1 MMENGSNR
9 VRFGPFVVDLRTHEL
24 WKEGIRLRLSGQ
36 PFQVLE
42 VLLET
47 PGELVTRDDL
57 RSRIWQDDT
66 FVDFSHGLNA
76 AVNKLREA
84 LSDSAQEPRYIET
97 LPRRGYRFIAK
108 VQSVASEPVPRPA
121 ASPQPSQ
128 PPAPVVSRLPDPVP
142 VLSASTPARR
152 IHPGLYVLGV
162 LAVATFAA
170 LALHGPALFQRAIS
184 SVEAREGAARESS
197 FRENASIPRQIQP
210 LTTISDSTGFP
221 SFSSDG
227 NYVAFYRDG
236 IETGSAGIYVK
247 QIGTDRLL
255 QLTKSRSDCCPVWSP
270 DKHLIAFSRTSET
283 KEAEIYVIPSGIDG
297 TATGPGSE
305 RKLPINGARPRS
317 GDYLWR
323 DIDWSPDGKSIA
335 FDGGAG
341 IFLVSVENHSVR
353 RVTEVPPSAEDWGPV
368 FSADGKHLLFVRSG
382 GTGVPDEI
390 RNLDFDSGEAM
401 LITSEVGKIQ
411 GPPQWSNDERSV
423 IFSSARNGQPNLWR
437 VSANKRDNPVEINDG
452 GWFPAVARK
461 GYRLAYQRLVHGLN
475 IWELDLSQKNP
486 GDRVLIS
493 SISPTDQGPGPQ
505 FSPDGKKLAFM
516 SDRSGSLEIWIA
528 DRDGDN
534 AFQLTAVGDA
544 GTPRWS
550 PDGKA
555 IAFDA
560 RGKHTRVVY
569 SIPVDGGTPQ
579 LLSQDS
585 AGKDGVCPS
594 WSRDGKFVYF
604 ASASTGKY
612 QVWKVPAVGG
622 TSIQITKDGGH
633 AALESPDGKFVYYAK
648 TSYSNPAI
656 WRIPVNGGEE
666 TAVSP
671 TIRPSSWASWAVTTQ
686 GIIFAGSGDDGRPVV
701 SLYDFATHRVRKLAP
716 LSIAPFWLTAT
727 QDGKTIAFDK
737 PGWQQS
743 QIMLVENFR

>member
-1 MMENGSNR
+1 MMENGSKR
-9 VRFGPFVVDLRTHEL
+9 VRFGPFVADLRTHEL

-57 RSRIWQDDT
+57 HSRIWQDDT

-108 VQSVASEPVPRPA
+108 VQSVG
-121 ASPQPSQ
+121 SQ
-128 PPAPVVSRLPDPVP
+128 PAPITPPSPTMNDQVVSPRLDPMP
-142 VLSASTPARR
+142 VLAPITTPGKIRW
-152 IHPGLYVLGV
+152 GLYFFLGF
-162 LAVATFAA
+162 LAVAIFAA
-170 LALHGPALFQRAIS
+170 LVLHGPALFRWAVS
-184 SVEAREGAARESS
+184 SVEARESAARESE
-197 FRENASIPRQIQP
+197 FRENASVPRQIQP

-221 SFSSDG
+221 AFSPDG

-236 IETGSAGIYVK
+236 TKPGDAGIYVK

-255 QLTKSRSDCCPVWSP
+255 QLTNSRSDCCPVWSP
-270 DKHLIAFSRTSET
+270 DKHFIAFSRTSET
-283 KEAEIYVIPSGIDG
+283 KEADIYVIPSGIDG
-297 TATGPGSE
+297 TASGLGSE
-305 RKLPINGARPRS
+305 RKLAINGARPR
-317 GDYLWR
+317 GGEYQWR
-323 DIDWSPDGKSIA
+323 NVDWSPDGKWIA

-341 IFLVSVENHSVR
+341 VFLVSVENHSVR
-353 RVTEVPPSAEDWGPV
+353 HVTEVPPSAEDWGPT
-368 FSADGKHLLFVRSG
+368 FSADGKRLLFVRSG
-382 GTGVPDEI
+382 GTGIPDEI
-390 RNLDFDSGEAM
+390 RNLDLASGEAT
-401 LITSEVGKIQ
+401 LVTSEVGKIQ
-411 GPPQWSNDERSV
+411 GPPQWSDDERSV
-423 IFSSARNGQPNLWR
+423 IFSSARNGRPDLWR
-437 VSANKRDNPVEINDG
+437 VSANRRDNPVEITDG

-475 IWELDLSQKNP
+475 IWEMNLSQKNP
-486 GDRVLIS
+486 EDRVLIS

-505 FSPDGKKLAFM
+505 FSPDGKKLAYM

-528 DRDGDN
+528 DKDGSN
-534 AFQLTAVGDA
+534 PYQLTAVGDA

-550 PDGKA
+550 PDGKS
-555 IAFDA
+555 IVFDA
-560 RGKHTRVVY
+560 RGKNTRVIY
-569 SIPVDGGTPQ
+569 SIPLDGGTPL

-585 AGKDGVCPS
+585 AGHASVCPS
-594 WSRDGKFVYF
+594 WSHDGNFVYF
-604 ASASTGKY
+604 ASESSGKY

-622 TSIQITKDGGH
+622 TPVQITKDGGH
-633 AALESPDGKFVYYAK
+633 AALESPDGKFLYYAK
-648 TSYSNPAI
+648 TSYSNPTI
-656 WRIPVNGGEE
+656 WRVPVNGGEE

-671 TIRPSSWASWAVTTQ
+671 IIRPSSWASWAVTDQ

-701 SLYDFATHRVRKLAP
+701 SFYDFPNHHVRKLAP